1 MVSVAETSV
10 SSQAKPARGA
20 VPSAMSGAPGNSG
33 RSARCTESRARIP
46 SVEPYSAAS
55 AVVRTRGGSVTAATP
70 PCTTNNSPVIRASP
84 NHDLVG
90 HQGRAMAREVV
101 QHNPGAGRRERA
113 RPPQPVAGAGYS
125 RRFAVEPAHGPS
137 RSPGEST
144 KRLLGARVTAG
155 QPVAGVPGQVRCG
168 RTGAGRTGCGAGR
181 VRAGR
186 VQGGPVRAGQ
196 VRAGPGAVVPAERIR
211 RQPSTTWSAL

>member
-1 MVSVAETSV
+1 MVSVAGTSV
-10 SSQAKPARGA
+10 SSQEKPARGA
-20 VPSAMSGAPGNSG
+20 VPSALSGAPGNSG
-33 RSARCTESRARIP
+33 PSARCTESRARIP
-46 SVEPYSAAS
+46 SAEPGSAAS

-70 PCTTNNSPVIRASP
+70 PCTMNTSPVIRAAA

-90 HQGRAMAREVV
+90 HRVHAIGRQVV
-101 QHNPGAGRRERA
+101 QHNAGTGRRERD

-155 QPVAGVPGQVRCG
+155 QPVAGCQGRSGAGGPARGGLGAGLAGCRADRCG
-168 RTGAGRTGCGAGR
+168 
-181 VRAGR
+181 
-186 VQGGPVRAGQ
+186 
-196 VRAGPGAVVPAERIR
+196 
-211 RQPSTTWSAL
+211 

>member
-1 MVSVAETSV
+1 MVSVAGTSV
-10 SSQAKPARGA
+10 SSQAKPAHGA
-20 VPSAMSGAPGNSG
+20 VPSALSGAPGNSG

-46 SVEPYSAAS
+46 SAEPCSAAS

-70 PCTTNNSPVIRASP
+70 PGTTNTSPGVRASA

-90 HQGRAMAREVV
+90 PRAHRIGRPGL
-101 QHNPGAGRRERA
+101 QPDTGAGRRQRGRA
-113 RPPQPVAGAGYS
+113 PQPVAGAGYS

-155 QPVAGVPGQVRCG
+155 QPVAGVPGQVGCG

-181 VRAGR
+181 VRGWQGAGR
-186 VQGGPVRAGQ
+186 TGGGAGVR
-196 VRAGPGAVVPAERIR
+196 
-211 RQPSTTWSAL
+211 